1 MSSLP
6 FVSSIEFNWI
16 SVTSDKVDK
25 VEGPQFVSQIE
36 SYLSSSFPFALSSF
50 LLCDN
55 VLSHKCNLIHKKNTM
70 IDYYKEE
77 KGRREY
83 VLLLF
88 VCYITNNHIPLLLLH
103 FQLLMDLE
111 SFCCWIWWRMKKKT
125 NTVIVWFWNNVLCY
139 VMNNT

>member
-36 SYLSSSFPFALSSF
+36 SYISSSFPFTLSSF

-83 VLLLF
+83 VLLLLYVILLTITSPSYSYIFNCWWISSLF
-88 VCYITNNHIPLLLLH
+88 VVEYDGEWKRRRILSLYDFEI
-103 FQLLMDLE
+103 M
-111 SFCCWIWWRMKKKT
+111 SS
-125 NTVIVWFWNNVLCY
+125 VI
-139 VMNNT
+139 